1 MNSDPVNSLFIIATP
16 MNWMEVSLRY
26 ADINSIKYSQFKFF
40 SGDQTYKDK
49 SFNLKL
55 KLIEETEN
63 TPELTLGFRD
73 FIGTGKFSG
82 EYLVTS
88 KKIGDFDFTLGLGW
102 GSLSSDDGIENPFID
117 IDQNFATRER
127 SYGKGGNFEFDSW
140 FTGKNVSAFY
150 GVEYVN
156 KYSGLRFKLDYNQAN
171 PYGFDKKS
179 NWSYGLAIP
188 ASDLLDINLFR
199 HRGIDIGFGVSFKAN
214 YSKEIIQKNER
225 VPDIFFNEKDIKLL
239 KNNDEVFSGTINS
252 LLKPFGI
259 YTQEIFLNGNEIT
272 FIVSNAYYRNQNL
285 ASKRIVQVTKDILLS
300 RKINKVSIIFQ
311 SANLNTNKISFP
323 LNKFISFLRNEYSIL
338 EIKRHI
344 EFLNFQK
351 IEQKYSIFKGNIDF
365 PVFSWIVSPDFKN
378 HIGAPEAF
386 YSGQVGVNF
395 DASISFSKST
405 YLDGKISLSLYNNMD
420 QLRLRAYSKL
430 PKVRSDIREYLKE
443 GSSALSRLSLTHIFE
458 PIYLKNGLFSS
469 AVKLGIFEE
478 MYGGVG
484 TGFVYRDISKPW
496 YISGDFYWVK
506 QRDFNQRFSFRD
518 YETFTGHLDFVW
530 DTPINGVRLI
540 LSGGRFLAKDSGV
553 TVNLSKSFNSGFVLG
568 FYATRT
574 DISFEEFGEGSFDK
588 GIYFSIP
595 LDLVSKS
602 YQKGNARF
610 LWKNLTRDGGAR
622 LNGGVSIKSFID
634 NNSRNQLTRSLF
646 GLGL

>member
-1 MNSDPVNSLFIIATP
+1 MRENETVRGEDLFMLP
-16 MNWMEVSLRY
+16 
-26 ADINSIKYSQFKFF
+26 KFF
-40 SGDQTYKDK
+40 
-49 SFNLKL
+49 
-55 KLIEETEN
+55 
-63 TPELTLGFRD
+63 
-73 FIGTGKFSG
+73 
-82 EYLVTS
+82 
-88 KKIGDFDFTLGLGW
+88 
-102 GSLSSDDGIENPFID
+102 LSIVFVKES
-117 IDQNFATRER
+117 
-127 SYGKGGNFEFDSW
+127 GNFLLDFLTEC
-140 FTGKNVSAFY
+140 
-150 GVEYVN
+150 GV
-156 KYSGLRFKLDYNQAN
+156 LPRFKAE
-171 PYGFDKKS
+171 G
-179 NWSYGLAIP
+179 
-188 ASDLLDINLFR
+188 
-199 HRGIDIGFGVSFKAN
+199 GFGVSFKAN

-469 AVKLGIFEE
+469 AVASTFSCMFE
-478 MYGGVG
+478 
-484 TGFVYRDISKPW
+484 DL
-496 YISGDFYWVK
+496 
-506 QRDFNQRFSFRD
+506 N
-518 YETFTGHLDFVW
+518 FTL
-530 DTPINGVRLI
+530 IN
-540 LSGGRFLAKDSGV
+540 
-553 TVNLSKSFNSGFVLG
+553 
-568 FYATRT
+568 
-574 DISFEEFGEGSFDK
+574 
-588 GIYFSIP
+588 P
-595 LDLVSKS
+595 LTS
-602 YQKGNARF
+602 
-610 LWKNLTRDGGAR
+610 
-622 LNGGVSIKSFID
+622 
-634 NNSRNQLTRSLF
+634 
-646 GLGL
+646 